1 MKELYNAPEVE
12 ILCFAPMEAIAE
24 EGWGWSTWGA
34 KHGGTETTLE
44 SIEIPETNPD
54 DGEG

>member
-24 EGWGWSTWGA
+24 EGWGWNTWGA
-34 KHGGTETTLE
+34 KNGDTEITLE
-44 SIEIPETNPD
+44 SIEIPENNPD